1 MPKYVFEHNA
11 NGSSSESESKLKLT
25 IKTIENIN
33 RLSDFTSP
41 LDTMKSKI
49 LFAEGLSETK
59 ATVDRMTLDDIYW
72 LYEQITI
79 KEKIQESYRYDIER
93 QQQAAG

>member
-1 MPKYVFEHNA
+1 M
-11 NGSSSESESKLKLT
+11 
-25 IKTIENIN
+25 
-33 RLSDFTSP
+33 SDFTSP